1 MCVNWPVFNFF
12 KKESIDKVE
21 KIQKIEKADVL
32 NKEDKKIKN
41 NKDTYINSSEKKEKF
56 FVLCG
61 ASCCGKDTLL
71 NYLKDKYDLNTLVS
85 YTTRPQRVNEV
96 DGKDYYFVKKNKFI
110 SMIEDNEFIEYKKY
124 VATRVND
131 KKDIWFYGTSKKE
144 FDTVRRKI
152 GILDVSGI
160 KKIQDYYGKDNVV
173 IIFVECNKELRESRA
188 KNRKDYDVERW
199 ANRCAFDDLEFS
211 KKFVKEEVNF
221 VIHNNNDKDF
231 MKLQADK
238 IMKAYNIKPIK

>member
-1 MCVNWPVFNFF
+1 MCVNLSVLNLF
-12 KKESIDKVE
+12 KKDLVNKVE
-21 KIQKIEKADVL
+21 KAPKIENVNVL
-32 NKEDKKIKN
+32 NKD
-41 NKDTYINSSEKKEKF
+41 NKDIYIHDNEKKEKKEKF

-71 NYLKDKYDLNTLVS
+71 NYLKEKYNLNTLIS
-85 YTTRPQRVNEV
+85 YTTRPQRINEV

-110 SMIEDNEFIEYKKY
+110 NMIESNEFIEYKRY
-124 VATRVND
+124 VATRVGD
-131 KKDIWFYGTSKKE
+131 KKEVWFYGTSKEE
-144 FDTVRRKI
+144 FEKTNRKI

-160 KKIQDYYGKDNVV
+160 KKIQDYYGKENVV
-173 IIFVECNKELRESRA
+173 IIFVECEKALRESRA

-231 MKLQADK
+231 MMLQADN